1 MKKEELYPIQ
11 FLSNIQ
17 YRLVDCI
24 FGNNLHYVIQSSAI
38 CMDVE
43 VDRLGKIQ
51 AEDAHDGFGID
62 HIAAGDQVEIG
73 IKLRQ
78 VVYKRLNFIDGV
90 QRNFN
95 GFHVKVLP
103 VHYIDKLRSY
113 IHTKWTSRKSQEP
126 DCMKIGNA

>member
-24 FGNNLHYVIQSSAI
+24 FGNNLHYVIQSSAV

-51 AEDAHDGFGID
+51 AEDTHDGFCID
-62 HIAAGDQVEIG
+62 HIAAGHQIKITVELG
-73 IKLRQ
+73 D
-78 VVYKRLNFIDGV
+78 VVYKAFYFI
-90 QRNFN
+90 N
-95 GFHVKVLP
+95 G
-103 VHYIDKLRSY
+103 I
-113 IHTKWTSRKSQEP
+113 
-126 DCMKIGNA
+126 

>member
-51 AEDAHDGFGID
+51 AEDTHDGFCVD
-62 HIAAGDQVEIG
+62 DVTAGYQVKI
-73 IKLRQ
+73 IVKLRD
-78 VVYKRLNFIDGV
+78 VGYEGFHFIDRV
-90 QRNFN
+90 
-95 GFHVKVLP
+95 
-103 VHYIDKLRSY
+103 
-113 IHTKWTSRKSQEP
+113 
-126 DCMKIGNA
+126 

>member
-51 AEDAHDGFGID
+51 AEDAHD
-62 HIAAGDQVEIG
+62 
-73 IKLRQ
+73 
-78 VVYKRLNFIDGV
+78 
-90 QRNFN
+90 
-95 GFHVKVLP
+95 
-103 VHYIDKLRSY
+103 
-113 IHTKWTSRKSQEP
+113 
-126 DCMKIGNA
+126 

>member
-51 AEDAHDGFGID
+51 AEDTHDGFCINPD
-62 HIAAGDQVEIG
+62 
-73 IKLRQ
+73 
-78 VVYKRLNFIDGV
+78 
-90 QRNFN
+90 
-95 GFHVKVLP
+95 
-103 VHYIDKLRSY
+103 
-113 IHTKWTSRKSQEP
+113 TKSKSQSNLL
-126 DCMKIGNA
+126 ISFTNAFTLSMEFSEILAVFIIITSLDKFLLFYSFHLTCQYLKSQGEKR

>member
-1 MKKEELYPIQ
+1 MKKEELYTIQ

-51 AEDAHDGFGID
+51 AEDTHDGFCIN
-62 HIAAGDQVEIG
+62 HISSG
-73 IKLRQ
+73 
-78 VVYKRLNFIDGV
+78 Y
-90 QRNFN
+90 
-95 GFHVKVLP
+95 
-103 VHYIDKLRSY
+103 
-113 IHTKWTSRKSQEP
+113 
-126 DCMKIGNA
+126 

>member
-43 VDRLGKIQ
+43 DVKRYLKQLIRGNMTV
-51 AEDAHDGFGID
+51 GI
-62 HIAAGDQVEIG
+62 EI
-73 IKLRQ
+73 IKD
-78 VVYKRLNFIDGV
+78 N
-90 QRNFN
+90 
-95 GFHVKVLP
+95 
-103 VHYIDKLRSY
+103 
-113 IHTKWTSRKSQEP
+113 
-126 DCMKIGNA
+126 

>member
-51 AEDAHDGFGID
+51 AEDTHDGLGVD
-62 HIAAGDQVEIG
+62 NVSAGYQIEII
-73 IKLRQ
+73 IKLGNII
-78 VVYKRLNFIDGV
+78 YKGFYFV
-90 QRNFN
+90 N
-95 GFHVKVLP
+95 G
-103 VHYIDKLRSY
+103 I
-113 IHTKWTSRKSQEP
+113 
-126 DCMKIGNA
+126 

>member
-17 YRLVDCI
+17 YGLVDCI

-51 AEDAHDGFGID
+51 AEDTHDGFCID
-62 HIAAGDQVEIG
+62 HISSG
-73 IKLRQ
+73 
-78 VVYKRLNFIDGV
+78 Y
-90 QRNFN
+90 
-95 GFHVKVLP
+95 
-103 VHYIDKLRSY
+103 
-113 IHTKWTSRKSQEP
+113 
-126 DCMKIGNA
+126 

>member
-38 CMDVE
+38 CLDVE

-51 AEDAHDGFGID
+51 AEDTHDGLCVDDVSSGYKIE
-62 HIAAGDQVEIG
+62 IIVELGDVI
-73 IKLRQ
+73 
-78 VVYKRLNFIDGV
+78 YKRLYFVDRI
-90 QRNFN
+90 
-95 GFHVKVLP
+95 
-103 VHYIDKLRSY
+103 
-113 IHTKWTSRKSQEP
+113 
-126 DCMKIGNA
+126 

>member
-51 AEDAHDGFGID
+51 AEDTHDGFCID
-62 HIAAGDQVEIG
+62 HILPDTKSKSQSNLLISFTNAFTLSMEFSEI
-73 IKLRQ
+73 LA
-78 VVYKRLNFIDGV
+78 VFIIITSLDKFCCFTAFILPV
-90 QRNFN
+90 STQK
-95 GFHVKVLP
+95 VKVKR
-103 VHYIDKLRSY
+103 DKN
-113 IHTKWTSRKSQEP
+113 
-126 DCMKIGNA
+126 CFNN

>member
-24 FGNNLHYVIQSSAI
+24 FGNNLHYIIQSSAI

-51 AEDAHDGFGID
+51 AEDTHDGFCID
-62 HIAAGDQVEIG
+62 HIS
-73 IKLRQ
+73 K
-78 VVYKRLNFIDGV
+78 
-90 QRNFN
+90 
-95 GFHVKVLP
+95 
-103 VHYIDKLRSY
+103 S
-113 IHTKWTSRKSQEP
+113 KSQSNLL
-126 DCMKIGNA
+126 ISFTNAFTLSMEFSEILAVFIIITSLDKFLLFYSFHLTCQYPKSQGEKR

>member
-51 AEDAHDGFGID
+51 AEDTHFASIT
-62 HIAAGDQVEIG
+62 
-73 IKLRQ
+73 
-78 VVYKRLNFIDGV
+78 Y
-90 QRNFN
+90 
-95 GFHVKVLP
+95 LP
-103 VHYIDKLRSY
+103 D
-113 IHTKWTSRKSQEP
+113 TKSKSQSNLL
-126 DCMKIGNA
+126 ISFTNAFTLSMEFSEILAVFIIITSLDKFLLFYSFHLTCQYPKSQGEKR

>member
-1 MKKEELYPIQ
+1 MKKEELYTIQ

-51 AEDAHDGFGID
+51 AEDTHDGFCID
-62 HIAAGDQVEIG
+62 DISAGDQIEI
-73 IKLRQ
+73 I
-78 VVYKRLNFIDGV
+78 
-90 QRNFN
+90 
-95 GFHVKVLP
+95 VKF
-103 VHYIDKLRSY
+103 
-113 IHTKWTSRKSQEP
+113 
-126 DCMKIGNA
+126 GNVIYE

>member
-1 MKKEELYPIQ
+1 MKKEELYTIQ

-51 AEDAHDGFGID
+51 AEDTHDGFCID
-62 HIAAGDQVEIG
+62 DVSAGNKIEIS
-73 IKLRQ
+73 IKLGK
-78 VVYKRLNFIDGV
+78 VIYKRLHFIDGV
-90 QRNFN
+90 
-95 GFHVKVLP
+95 
-103 VHYIDKLRSY
+103 
-113 IHTKWTSRKSQEP
+113 
-126 DCMKIGNA
+126 

>member
-51 AEDAHDGFGID
+51 AEDTHDGFCIN
-62 HIAAGDQVEIG
+62 HISSG
-73 IKLRQ
+73 
-78 VVYKRLNFIDGV
+78 Y
-90 QRNFN
+90 
-95 GFHVKVLP
+95 
-103 VHYIDKLRSY
+103 
-113 IHTKWTSRKSQEP
+113 
-126 DCMKIGNA
+126 

>member
-51 AEDAHDGFGID
+51 AEDTHDGFCID
-62 HIAAGDQVEIG
+62 HISSGYQIKIAVEFTDFVHKCLHFINGLQVP
-73 IKLRQ
+73 LS
-78 VVYKRLNFIDGV
+78 F
-90 QRNFN
+90 
-95 GFHVKVLP
+95 FH
-103 VHYIDKLRSY
+103 D
-113 IHTKWTSRKSQEP
+113 
-126 DCMKIGNA
+126 D

>member
-51 AEDAHDGFGID
+51 AEDTHDGFC
-62 HIAAGDQVEIG
+62 IA
-73 IKLRQ
+73 
-78 VVYKRLNFIDGV
+78 
-90 QRNFN
+90 
-95 GFHVKVLP
+95 
-103 VHYIDKLRSY
+103 
-113 IHTKWTSRKSQEP
+113 
-126 DCMKIGNA
+126 